1 MVYRWL
7 RAACICNFYY
17 EPRRFGKFL
26 KARTVFFWKSGNRLF
41 SSWLRKCILYDC
53 ERETNNITEVPRT
66 KRRKWKIKRQCNNV
80 QAYILG
86 ALLFFNFI
94 YLRKR
99 SKDPLKC
106 HRKIYYF
113 QAWPS
118 SYFISIEFETKNNI
132 LPRINS

>member
-1 MVYRWL
+1 MT
-7 RAACICNFYY
+7 
-17 EPRRFGKFL
+17 K
-26 KARTVFFWKSGNRLF
+26 
-41 SSWLRKCILYDC
+41 
-53 ERETNNITEVPRT
+53 VPRT
-66 KRRKWKIKRQCNNV
+66 EKRKWKIKRQCNNV

-106 HRKIYYF
+106 HRIIYF

-118 SYFISIEFETKNNI
+118 SYFISDEFERKDNI
-132 LPRINS
+132 LPRFC